1 MSTSETAAS
10 PIVRAVTK
18 SDTTELKITL
28 SDGSVRWPRSLYVGG
43 GGDVAILAASDTAAV
58 TLSSVPAGTI
68 LPVKAAK
75 VMSTNT
81 TATNIVALY

>member
-1 MSTSETAAS
+1 MPSPVAWQPPTSQAVSLSLA
-10 PIVRAVTK
+10 AVTP
-18 SDTTELKITL
+18 SDSTIV
-28 SDGSVRWPRSLYVGG
+28 GCRALYVGG
-43 GGDVAILAASDTAAV
+43 AGDVAIMANSDTVAV

-68 LPVKAAK
+68 LPIWCQK